1 MSRVRVLM
9 ATGCHLCPPAVAV
22 VEAVCAAHGVTAEIV
37 DIDGVVALERRY
49 REAIPV
55 VEVDGVEV
63 ARYHVDAPTL
73 EAALRRADGNFV
85 RSL

>member
-22 VEAVCAAHGVTAEIV
+22 VEAVCAAHGIAAEVV
-37 DIDGVVALERRY
+37 DIDGVVELERRY

-55 VEVDGVEV
+55 VEVDGAEI
-63 ARYHVDAPTL
+63 ARYHVEPAVLD
-73 EAALRRADGNFV
+73 AALRRDDAKFV

>member
-1 MSRVRVLM
+1 MTRVRVLM

-22 VEAVCAAHGVTAEIV
+22 VEAVCGRHGIAPEIV
-37 DIDGVVALERRY
+37 DIDGVVELERRY

-63 ARYHVDAPTL
+63 ARFSIDERVL
-73 EAALRRADGNFV
+73 ETALR
-85 RSL
+85 STS